1 MKAMAAV
8 ASPTTS
14 LGEICMSLSM
24 PASLRA
30 RCAPVLDI
38 SDEPSC
44 MGREPP
50 SRAWGMCM
58 QNSCIPRSLEVMATE
73 ILQVRDV
80 PSEDAQALRAR
91 AAAKNMSLSSYLREL
106 IHDDA
111 SRAPMAEVLER
122 IASRDGVDAEGED
135 IRALIDDQRR

>member
-1 MKAMAAV
+1 
-8 ASPTTS
+8 
-14 LGEICMSLSM
+14 
-24 PASLRA
+24 
-30 RCAPVLDI
+30 
-38 SDEPSC
+38 
-44 MGREPP
+44 
-50 SRAWGMCM
+50 
-58 QNSCIPRSLEVMATE
+58 MATE

-122 IASRDGVDAEGED
+122 IASRDGVDSEGED